1 VHPETLNVAKAPEPD
16 PKPLGNRDIWQLILA
31 TYRTSLPYLLIF
43 LAGMLLATWFFTEVV
58 F

>member
-1 VHPETLNVAKAPEPD
+1 MSKKASRDPEP
-16 PKPLGNRDIWQLILA
+16 LTGRDIWSLIVA

-43 LAGMLLATWFFTEVV
+43 VALMLLATWFFTEVV